1 VSTTYIPVALRRQV
15 EERANFKC
23 EYCCLPIEVAFY
35 SHEIDH
41 VIAEKHQGETIAENL
56 ALTCWR
62 CNRHKGSDLGSF
74 DPQTGDFSFLF
85 NPRTQQWSDHFRF
98 NLAHLY
104 GLTSEGRT
112 TIELLQLNSN
122 DRIEERQR
130 LLLIA
135 PDSLKVSES
144 GSRKSAN
151 AISKTSARWRK

>member
-1 VSTTYIPVALRRQV
+1 MSTTYIPAPLRRQV
-15 EERANFKC
+15 ENRANFRC
-23 EYCCLPIEVAFY
+23 EYCRLPAGVAFY

-41 VIAEKHQGETIAENL
+41 VIAEKHKGETIAENL

-98 NLAHLY
+98 DQASLF
-104 GLTSEGRT
+104 GLTPEGRT
-112 TIELLQLNSN
+112 TIELLQLNGN
-122 DRIEERQR
+122 ERIEERQR

-135 PDSLKVSES
+135 PELLQ
-144 GSRKSAN
+144 
-151 AISKTSARWRK
+151 